1 MVVEGF
7 LACSLDMGQ
16 EINGTSNTNANSV
29 SRAAHTAHMPYN
41 SHAGMLGI
49 DRSDRDNS
57 SPPFFDPRDWKEIRG
72 ENFSWGFKGGDC
84 LLYRFVMGPNL
95 SITLLKNLV
104 GKNSAS
110 LREMKVTLTRV
121 R

>member
-72 ENFSWGFKGGDC
+72 
-84 LLYRFVMGPNL
+84 
-95 SITLLKNLV
+95 
-104 GKNSAS
+104 
-110 LREMKVTLTRV
+110 RV
-121 R
+121 RIFLGALKGETVCYTDS